1 MEDNGS
7 ITSEKQKMKTTGL
20 NFRHLYFFWVVA
32 KEGGVTRA
40 AERLGLAVQTIG
52 TQLALLEQSVG
63 KALLAPQGRRLV
75 PTEAGRLVIDY
86 ADQIF
91 LLGEQMQEALAQT
104 DAGRMRLTV
113 GITDS
118 LPKLIAYRLLESTR
132 HLDAKVKLVCME
144 NDFESLLADLA
155 LHKLDVVLSD
165 RTVRAGASL
174 RVFSHLLGESAM
186 QLFGVDKLAKKYR
199 KNFPA
204 SLNGAP
210 LLLPTR
216 NNALRGRID
225 EWLVRR
231 ELRPDIVGEFE
242 DNAMLNTFGRNGLG
256 LFFAPAALAV
266 DIGEQFGAVL
276 VGDAPELRE
285 QFFAISHQRKIK
297 HPAVEAILAAIQ
309 KGPFA
314 VADA

>member
-1 MEDNGS
+1 MN
-7 ITSEKQKMKTTGL
+7 TTGL
-20 NFRHLYFFWVVA
+20 NFRHLHFFWMVV

-40 AERLGLAVQTIG
+40 AERLGLAVQTVSA
-52 TQLALLEQSVG
+52 QLALLEQAVG
-63 KALLAPQGRRLV
+63 KSLLTQQGRRLV
-75 PTEAGRLVIDY
+75 PTDAGRVALAY

-91 LLGEQMQEALAQT
+91 LLGEQLQEALG
-104 DAGRMRLTV
+104 DSDSGRMRLAV

-118 LPKLIAYRLLESTR
+118 LPKLVAYRLLEATR
-132 HLDAKVKLVCME
+132 HLQVRLVCME
-144 NDFESLLADLA
+144 DEFESLLADLA
-155 LHKLDVVLSD
+155 LHKLDVVLTD
-165 RTVRAGASL
+165 RPVRAGASL

-186 QLFGVDKLAKKYR
+186 QLFGVETLANKYR
-199 KNFPA
+199 GNFPA

-231 ELRPDIVGEFE
+231 ELRPDVAGEFE

-256 LFFAPAALAV
+256 LFFAPSALAS

-285 QFFAISHQRKIK
+285 QFFAISNERKIK
-297 HPAVEAILAAIQ
+297 HPAIEAILSAIQ
-309 KGPFA
+309 QGPFA
-314 VADA
+314 VAGAPEQQHN